1 MRHGKF
7 TFYLLQYQG
16 AYDQILPWPVQFQCM
31 LEVLPPTLS
40 GMPGI
45 VDAVSITQLA
55 ATSTSCPTIYQ
66 FGDILDLQRLRQYC
80 VGDMLYFK
88 ATVGILKR
96 SAINQA

>member
-1 MRHGKF
+1 MRRGKF

-16 AYDQILPWPVQFQCM
+16 AYDQILPWPLQFQCM

-45 VDAVSITQLA
+45 VDTVSGTQLA
-55 ATSTSCPTIYQ
+55 ATRMSCPTVYQ
-66 FGDILDLQRLRQYC
+66 FGVILDLQRLRQYC
-80 VGDMLYFK
+80 ANDMLYFK

-96 SAINQA
+96 SADNLV